1 MKPQPN
7 GVLRFN
13 ILQHARAPMFSLIR
27 CNDVWNVNIC
37 QQALASRLACAAAIA
52 SQTPVLSSSSDAIF
66 EALRLLSPASLAA
79 AMACEA
85 LTLTNKPVPPRWLRG
100 YKF

>member
-27 CNDVWNVNIC
+27 CNDVWNVNNC
-37 QQALASRLACAAAIA
+37 QKVLASRLACAAAMA
-52 SQTPVLSSSSDAIF
+52 SRTPVLSSSSDAIF

-79 AMACEA
+79 TMACEA
-85 LTLTNKPVPPRWLRG
+85 LTLTNKPVP
-100 YKF
+100 